1 MGDEEKK
8 GGEEKWREGEK
19 QKERIKKPQDLGL

>member
-1 MGDEEKK
+1 MEEEK